1 MARRARKS
9 EPTRGAIRVGSMKR
23 TALLTGMAAVFLAAA
38 AACGSSS
45 GSSSGAGGYGSGGTT
60 GGTTQ
65 SAQSSGPATSAAKIT
80 IAGFAFTTP
89 LTVSPGATVTVTN
102 TDTADHT
109 VTADNA
115 SFDVSVPAGQTVT
128 FTAPSKAGSFSYHCT
143 IHPSMHGT
151 LIVK

>member
-1 MARRARKS
+1 
-9 EPTRGAIRVGSMKR
+9 MKR
-23 TALLTGMAAVFLAAA
+23 TALVTGTAAVLLAAA

-45 GSSSGAGGYGSGGTT
+45 GSSSGAGGTGGTT
-60 GGTTQ
+60 GGSTQ
-65 SAQSSGPATSAAKIT
+65 SAPPSASAPATSAAKIT
-80 IAGFAFTTP
+80 IASFAFTTP

-102 TDTADHT
+102 TDSADHT

-128 FTAPSKAGSFSYHCT
+128 FTAPSTAGSFSYHCT
-143 IHPSMHGT
+143 IHPTMHGT